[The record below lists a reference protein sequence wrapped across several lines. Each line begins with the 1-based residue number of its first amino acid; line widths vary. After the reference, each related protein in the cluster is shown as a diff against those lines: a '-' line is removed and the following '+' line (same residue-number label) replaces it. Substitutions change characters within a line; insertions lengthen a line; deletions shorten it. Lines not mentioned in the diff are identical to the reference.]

1 MFNNKRIVATIEARM
16 TSSRLPGKVILPL
29 AGKPALERM
38 IERVK
43 RSRYVDEV
51 VVATTIN
58 AADDCLEDLAKRL
71 GVGCY
76 RGSELDVL
84 DRVLKAAQKFSA
96 DIIVE
101 LTGDCPLMDWRLVDR
116 GIEDFFATGVDYS
129 ANDLKTTYPIGFD
142 VQVFPTAVL
151 AEVSNLTND
160 PIDRVHVSYYIYSHP
175 DKFKVHNW
183 EAEADS
189 LGPEFR
195 VTLDEQADY
204 ELIKIIF
211 DNLLKIREDFTA
223 SDVVNFLRKNLELSK
238 INQHVRQKDI
248 QEG

>member
-1 MFNNKRIVATIEARM
+1 MYQNKKIVVTIEARM
-16 TSSRLPGKVILPL
+16 TSSRLPGKVLLPL

-43 RSRYVDEV
+43 RSRYVDDI

-58 AADDCLEDLAKRL
+58 SADDCLEDLANKM
-71 GVGCY
+71 GVKCY

-116 GIEDFFATGVDYS
+116 GIEDFFETGVDYS
-129 ANDLKTTYPIGFD
+129 ANDIKMTFPIGFD
-142 VQVFPTAVL
+142 VQVFPTDIL
-151 AEVSNLTND
+151 AKVSDLTQD

-175 DKFKVHNW
+175 EKFKLHNW
-183 EAEADS
+183 EAGEDS
-189 LGPEFR
+189 YGPEFR
-195 VTLDEQADY
+195 ATLDEQSDY
-204 ELIKIIF
+204 ELINIIF
-211 DNLLKIREDFTA
+211 ERLLMVDEDFTA
-223 SDVVNFLRKNLELSK
+223 SDVVDLMRKNSDLAK
-238 INQHVRQKDI
+238 INQYVRQKDI